1 MITKYRL
8 KTQQGQFD
16 VPMGSFFGTEPC
28 DSVWVFGNLRCLYKA
43 QEIGLYL
50 DEGLTIIY
58 YFSGKA
64 IKN

>member
-28 DSVWVFGNLRCLYKA
+28 DSV
-43 QEIGLYL
+43 
-50 DEGLTIIY
+50 
-58 YFSGKA
+58 
-64 IKN
+64 